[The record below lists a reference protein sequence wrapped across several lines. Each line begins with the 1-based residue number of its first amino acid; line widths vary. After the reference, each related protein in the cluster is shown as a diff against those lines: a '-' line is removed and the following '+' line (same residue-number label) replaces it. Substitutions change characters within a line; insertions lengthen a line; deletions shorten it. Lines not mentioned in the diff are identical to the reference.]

1 MEKIQFENNNFIL
14 YSPDSLNYI
23 TNDMEKI
30 LNQSLELY
38 YSLLG
43 VNSFRK
49 VQINYFDDLE
59 KFRNYI
65 YELRGEKDSLPDYAK
80 GTFDNG
86 MINAYIEP
94 NIIEGTPLYNRRK
107 YNASHELFHIMYQ
120 ELILRKNNMDRIVW
134 FDEGMAQFFSGE
146 FTKEIENFD
155 DFVRITINNTKKVPD
170 LNTLSHG
177 SKFETDDYSGY
188 KLSFIAVKYIYD
200 QIGIQKFRELLYDI
214 NKIREYGRNI
224 LFEIIENYNVE

>member
-1 MEKIQFENNNFIL
+1 MEKIQFENDNFIL

-30 LNQSLELY
+30 LNQSLKLY
-38 YSLLG
+38 YSLFG
-43 VNSFRK
+43 VNNFRK
-49 VQINYFDDLE
+49 IQINYFDDLN

-65 YELRGEKDSLPDYAK
+65 FELRGENDSLPEYAK

-120 ELILRKNNMDRIVW
+120 ELIWEKNNMDRIIW
-134 FDEGMAQFFSGE
+134 FDEGMALFFSGE
-146 FTKEIENFD
+146 FAKEIENFD
-155 DFVRITINNTKKVPD
+155 DFVRMTINNTKKIPD

-200 QIGIQKFRELLYDI
+200 QIGIQKFRELLHDV
-214 NKIREYGRNI
+214 NKIREYGNNV
-224 LFEIIENYNVE
+224 LFEIIGKYNV

>member
-1 MEKIQFENNNFIL
+1 MEKVQFENDNFIL

-30 LNQSLELY
+30 LNQSLKLY
-38 YSLLG
+38 YSLFG
-43 VNSFRK
+43 VNNFRK
-49 VQINYFDDLE
+49 IQINYFDDLN

-65 YELRGEKDSLPDYAK
+65 FELRGESDSLPEYAK

-120 ELILRKNNMDRIVW
+120 ELIWGKNNMDRIIW

-146 FTKEIENFD
+146 FAKEIENFD
-155 DFVRITINNTKKVPD
+155 DFVRMTINNTKKIPD

-188 KLSFIAVKYIYD
+188 KLGFIAVKYIYD
-200 QIGIQKFRELLYDI
+200 QIGIQKFRELLHDV
-214 NKIREYGRNI
+214 NKIREYGSNV
-224 LFEIIENYNVE
+224 LFEIIGKYNV

>member
-1 MEKIQFENNNFIL
+1 MEKIQFENDNFIL

-38 YSLLG
+38 YSLFG
-43 VNSFRK
+43 VNDFRK
-49 VQINYFDDLE
+49 VQINYFDDLK

-65 YELRGEKDSLPDYAK
+65 FELRGENNSLPEYAK
-80 GTFDNG
+80 STFDNG

-120 ELILRKNNMDRIVW
+120 ELIWGKNNIDRIIW

-146 FTKEIENFD
+146 FVKEIENFD
-155 DFVRITINNTKKVPD
+155 DFVRMTINNTKKIPD

-200 QIGIQKFRELLYDI
+200 QIGIQKFRELLYDV
-214 NKIREYGRNI
+214 NKIREYGSNV
-224 LFEIIENYNVE
+224 LLEIIGKYNV